1 MVLDVE
7 SDDNATSQNSSLNT
21 SPSSASAGSVP
32 TPEQGSLSSSSI
44 PSQSSRGFNFMHYF
58 SFTGWLLDW
67 LRSRDSWPDGRYDGL
82 EFESID
88 SYAEGYPQF
97 AAFVNSDD
105 NFRVYRRFGTLR
117 NRILLH
123 RQQELAKLE
132 ERLNEID
139 GVDSRE
145 KKHRIQSIRKD
156 QWDQESHRQVLID
169 EIDRRLEHY
178 DNLLER
184 ERRSMSMQKP
194 TKRNY
199 RSIVNYL
206 WNEKPIV
213 RSETAFLNPKDDFI
227 ILAKEQDSPFHATL
241 EKMICNSP
249 VKGVKSLFST
259 EAQKAKTQVLNVRLL
274 DKPRVTYLGRIIV
287 TALAV
292 TLTGIPVCV
301 LFAIPCSN
309 KSKIALVV
317 TFIFLFPAAMT
328 LTARPRNHELFAATA
343 TYCAVIVAFLSN
355 FATFSLGQASQP
367 DGPLHL

>member
-1 MVLDVE
+1 MQE
-7 SDDNATSQNSSLNT
+7 QR
-21 SPSSASAGSVP
+21 SSASGP
-32 TPEQGSLSSSSI
+32 GLNSSSTPSNPSKKSASI
-44 PSQSSRGFNFMHYF
+44 RYHFFIERIVEWFQRRESV
-58 SFTGWLLDW
+58 
-67 LRSRDSWPDGRYDGL
+67 PDGRYDGL

-88 SYAEGYPQF
+88 GYPRGYPQF
-97 AAFVNSDD
+97 AATLNSDD

-117 NRILLH
+117 NRIILH
-123 RQQELAKLE
+123 KQHELAKLE
-132 ERLNEID
+132 ERLNELDKID
-139 GVDSRE
+139 DKE
-145 KKHRIQSIRKD
+145 HKHRIQSIRKD
-156 QWDQESHRQVLID
+156 QCDQGSQRQTLIN
-169 EIDRRLEHY
+169 EIDQKLEHY
-178 DNLLER
+178 DKLLER
-184 ERRSMSMQKP
+184 ERRSMLFQKP

-213 RSETAFLNPKDDFI
+213 RSETTFLNPKDDFV
-227 ILAKEQDSPFHATL
+227 ILAEEQDSPFHATL
-241 EKMICNSP
+241 EKMICSCSI
-249 VKGVKSLFST
+249 KGVKSLFSN

-274 DKPRVTYLGRIIV
+274 DKPRVTYLGRVIV

-328 LTARPRNHELFAATA
+328 LTARPKNHELFAATA

-355 FATFSLGQASQP
+355 FATFSLRQASQS